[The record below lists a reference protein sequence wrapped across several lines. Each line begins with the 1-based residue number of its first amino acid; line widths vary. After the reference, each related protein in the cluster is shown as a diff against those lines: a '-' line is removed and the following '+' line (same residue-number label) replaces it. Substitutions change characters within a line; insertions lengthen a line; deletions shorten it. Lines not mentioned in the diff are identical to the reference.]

1 MKQRTGEP
9 WMTADAYGRS
19 LKGFGVNLIVR
30 NVGKAIAF
38 QRDVLGASPVYADQ
52 DFAVMRL
59 GAMEWMLHADHTY
72 SNHPIYEAL
81 RDDLP
86 RGLGAELRL
95 HSIDPDLCERR
106 ARVGGYVILAA
117 CADKPHGLR
126 ECYLLDPDGYVWVP
140 DMPAVIA
147 SGS

>member
-9 WMTADAYGRS
+9 WMAADAYGRS
-19 LKGFGVNLIVR
+19 LKGMGVNLIVR
-30 NVGKAIAF
+30 NVGKAVAF
-38 QRDVLGASPVYADQ
+38 QRDVLGAVPVYADQ

-59 GAMEWMLHADHTY
+59 GTMDWMLHADHTY
-72 SNHPIYEAL
+72 SKHPLFEAL

-95 HSIDPDLCERR
+95 HNVDPDLCERR
-106 ARVGGYVILAA
+106 ARVGGYVILAPS
-117 CADKPHGLR
+117 ADKPHGLR
-126 ECYLLDPDGYVWVP
+126 ECYLLDPDGYIWVP
-140 DMPAVIA
+140 DTPTVVA